1 MTKTIDYKKRMQSEM
16 NALMQVAMKNLVKGL
31 LEDVAVDGLPGA
43 HHFFIT
49 FKTSHAGVDLA
60 PWLKEKFPDEMTI
73 VMQEWF
79 DNLAIMADR
88 FTITLNFNNTPEP
101 MVIPFD
107 AITAFADPSAEF
119 GLRFD
124 NEPPKPAPKEALVDE
139 AIEELTKDAD
149 VVSLDTFR
157 KK

>member
-1 MTKTIDYKKRMQSEM
+1 MTKTIDYKQRMQSEM
-16 NALMQVAMKNLVKGL
+16 NALMQVAMKNMVKSL
-31 LEDVAVDGLPGA
+31 LEEVAVDGLPGA

-60 PWLKEKFPDEMTI
+60 PWLKDKFPDEMTI

-124 NEPPKPAPKEALVDE
+124 TMPTKTTPAETQIDVAVEEIAKEG
-139 AIEELTKDAD
+139 D

>member
-1 MTKTIDYKKRMQSEM
+1 MTKSIDYKQRMQSEM
-16 NALMQVAMKNLVKGL
+16 NALMQVAMKNMVKGL
-31 LEDVAVDGLPGA
+31 LEEVAETGLPGA

-49 FKTSHAGVDLA
+49 FKTGHPGVDLA
-60 PWLKEKFPDEMTI
+60 QWLKDKFPDEMTI

-79 DNLAIMADR
+79 DNLAIMNDR
-88 FTITLNFNNTPEP
+88 FTITLNFNNTAEP

-107 AITAFADPSAEF
+107 ALTAFADPSAEF

-124 NEPPKPAPKEALVDE
+124 AKPAGPAAEAEIDN
-139 AIEELTKDAD
+139 AIEEVAKEAD

>member
-1 MTKTIDYKKRMQSEM
+1 MTDTIDYKQRMQSEM
-16 NALMQVAMKNLVKGL
+16 NALMQVAMKNMVKGL
-31 LEDVAVDGLPGA
+31 LEEVAETGLPGA

-49 FKTSHAGVDLA
+49 FKTGHAGVDLA
-60 PWLKEKFPDEMTI
+60 PWLKQKFSDEMTI
-73 VMQEWF
+73 VLQEWF
-79 DNLAIMADR
+79 DNLAIMSDR

-124 NEPPKPAPKEALVDE
+124 TMSAKPATPDASVDKAVEEIAKEG
-139 AIEELTKDAD
+139 D

>member
-1 MTKTIDYKKRMQSEM
+1 MTKTIDYKQRMQSEM
-16 NALMQVAMKNLVKGL
+16 NALMQVAMKNLVKSL
-31 LEDVAVDGLPGA
+31 LEEVAVDGLPGA

-49 FKTSHAGVDLA
+49 FKTGHAGVDLA

-73 VMQEWF
+73 VLQEWF

-124 NEPPKPAPKEALVDE
+124 TMPTKSAPAETSVDAAVEEIAKEG
-139 AIEELTKDAD
+139 D

>member
-1 MTKTIDYKKRMQSEM
+1 MTKTIDYKQRMQSEM
-16 NALMQVAMKNLVKGL
+16 NALMQVAMKNLVKNL
-31 LEDVAVDGLPGA
+31 LEEVAVDGLPGA

-49 FKTSHAGVDLA
+49 FKTGHAGVDLA

-73 VMQEWF
+73 VLQEWF

-88 FTITLNFNNTPEP
+88 FTIILNFNNTPEP
-101 MVIPFD
+101 MVVPFD

-124 NEPPKPAPKEALVDE
+124 TMPAKPAPAETSVDAAVKEIAKE
-139 AIEELTKDAD
+139 GD

>member
-1 MTKTIDYKKRMQSEM
+1 MTKTIDYKERMQTSM
-16 NALMQVAMKNLVKGL
+16 NALMQVAMKNMVKEL
-31 LEDVAVDGLPGA
+31 LEEVAVDGLPGA

-49 FKTSHAGVDLA
+49 FKTGHPGVDLA
-60 PWLKEKFPDEMTI
+60 PWLKDKFPDEMTI

-79 DNLAIMADR
+79 DNLAIMSDR

-107 AITAFADPSAEF
+107 SLTAFADPSAEF

-124 NEPPKPAPKEALVDE
+124 AQTPTAKAQEPVA
-139 AIEELTKDAD
+139 EEEVEPVQKDAD

>member
-1 MTKTIDYKKRMQSEM
+1 MTNTIDYKQRMQSEM
-16 NALMQVAMKNLVKGL
+16 NALMQVAMKNMLKSI
-31 LEDVAVDGLPGA
+31 LEEVAVDGLPGA

-49 FKTSHAGVDLA
+49 FKTTHAGVDLA
-60 PWLKEKFPDEMTI
+60 PWLKDKFPDEMTI
-73 VMQEWF
+73 VIQEWF

-88 FTITLNFNNTPEP
+88 FTITLNFNNAPEP

-107 AITAFADPSAEF
+107 AITAFADPSADF

-124 NEPPKPAPKEALVDE
+124 AIPGQPAPVEPAAEPDQITE
-139 AIEELTKDAD
+139 DAD